1 MSAPHR
7 SLVPHQGFADL
18 GEQWGGGI
26 GAKGGEGLGQ
36 SNRQIVRH
44 GRLGLDRRRQSGSQN
59 QGLSRTIAQQLFQL
73 RQILTGRG

>member
-1 MSAPHR
+1 MPAPHR
-7 SLVPHQGFADL
+7 SLVSHQGFADL

-36 SNRQIVRH
+36 SNCQIVRH
-44 GRLGLDRRRQSGSQN
+44 GRLRLDRRSQSGGQH
-59 QGLSRTIAQQLFQL
+59 QGLGGAVAQQLFQL